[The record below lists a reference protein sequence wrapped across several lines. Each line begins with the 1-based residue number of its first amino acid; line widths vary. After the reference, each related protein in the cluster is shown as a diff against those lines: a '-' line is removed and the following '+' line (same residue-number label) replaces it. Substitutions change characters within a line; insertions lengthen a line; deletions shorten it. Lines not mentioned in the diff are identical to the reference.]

1 MSTYS
6 IAYYNVPPHPNGNKI
21 GVTTQFGNYKFNK
34 LPFGLAASPAV
45 FTNLMQFILSK
56 LHYDEENH
64 FIQCYIDDIIVASND
79 KDAHV
84 ELLTRI
90 LKLLQDNDLRL
101 SANKVK

>member
-1 MSTYS
+1 M
-6 IAYYNVPPHPNGNKI
+6 PPHPNGNKI